1 MKKLLSQIL
10 PAFGHELV
18 ACDTKTPV
26 EKNDVYSIPV
36 SNLVFDSRDVTEGS
50 MFFALPGTHI
60 HGNTFIP

>member
-36 SNLVFDSRDVTEGS
+36 SNLVFDSRDSYTRK
-50 MFFALPGTHI
+50 
-60 HGNTFIP
+60 